1 MIRLDNIVHKFILIT
16 SLFTINLFSQ
26 SLVGNI
32 LNVKKINDIYIF
44 TDNNFSSIYSYKNNT
59 LNKIIEGRGTGLY
72 FTFNKSTSLLGYKQI
87 DDNGLQ
93 TPFLYDF
100 NLNEKI
106 KLSPPVNKCGQVDI
120 NNNGTICF
128 TIGNIAKVIFHDG
141 SVIELNLNNY
151 SNITR
156 ISNNNKTIAY
166 NDNNDQIILIDIL
179 TGLKTQISDNL
190 KGYFNPKFS
199 NSGNYLL
206 YQALNG
212 EIYLYSFSTKKTINV
227 GVGFAPEWANNSDK
241 FIYYTKTIEKEELTN
256 TDIYEYDCNNN
267 IKTQLTSTN
276 DILEIDPSYGEN
288 DEEIIYSLLSD
299 NKIFV
304 TKLINGETNVKELL
318 ELTENLAPTNFENL
332 HLPASV
338 YSLNIPYVHQVY
350 DTPEWHNGH
359 ASCAPTTAI
368 MLIAYYKILPYW
380 KVVCSSPYSHVSNY
394 GRYVS
399 DRYRYRQIDYNYTA
413 PDYGGNPAKGGFGF
427 MWSSGSPYS
436 KMADYYRYHGIA
448 ATQTEAPP
456 HSEAYQE
463 ITNQYPYTMCVGLTT
478 SGHLVLAH
486 GLGNESHTLIVND
499 PYGNKN
505 TPGYPSYDG
514 QNARYDWPGYNNGY
528 KNLNQVYWCIKTRY
542 NFVPEISDTLVDDV
556 NYYNGFYM
564 HNAPPASMMSWNDR
578 RLGGYKDHFWFL
590 TSNNSLTNDIAYAT
604 WTPNLPKAGYYEVQ
618 AYIPY
623 STAKNAIYKIN
634 AADGLKII
642 NFNQAQFN
650 STWASLGTF
659 AFNAGNSGYVRLG
672 DASDTADVQIVFD
685 AVRWIYKDSVQ
696 VSVNQNLPLPKSFTV
711 SNNYPNPF
719 NPVTNI
725 NYSIPSNGHLN
736 IRVFNQLGELI
747 KVIKND
753 YIEPGF
759 YTNQISLE
767 NNTSGIYFINFIF
780 KDNTN
785 NLIST
790 KTIKVN
796 LLK

>member
-1 MIRLDNIVHKFILIT
+1 MTGRILYK
-16 SLFTINLFSQ
+16 FTILYFLIIANLYSQ
-26 SLVGNI
+26 TFEGSV
-32 LNVKKINDIYIF
+32 LNLKKANNLYIF
-44 TDNNFSSIYSYKNNT
+44 TDNNFSSIYTYKEKT
-59 LNKIIEGRGTGLY
+59 LNKIVNGRGTGLY

-93 TPFLYDF
+93 TPFLFDF
-100 NLNEKI
+100 NRNERI
-106 KLSPPVNKCGQVDI
+106 QLSAPVEKCGQVDI
-120 NNNGTICF
+120 NNYGTICF
-128 TIGNIAKVIFHDG
+128 TIDTYAKVLFNNG
-141 SVIELNLNNY
+141 NVLELDLSNY
-151 SNITR
+151 SNIVK
-156 ISNNNKTIAY
+156 ISNNNSTIAF
-166 NDNNDQIILIDIL
+166 NDENDQIILMDIY
-179 TGLKTQISDNL
+179 TGKKTQISDNL

-199 NSGNYLL
+199 NSGNYIL

-212 EIYLYSFSTKKTINV
+212 EILVYSLITKKTVNI
-227 GVGFAPEWANNSDK
+227 GVGFSPEWANAYDK
-241 FIYYTKTIEKEELTN
+241 FIFYNKTIENQELIN
-256 TDIYEYDCNNN
+256 TDIFEFDCINE
-267 IKTQLTSTN
+267 IKTQITN
-276 DILEIDPSYGEN
+276 TNNIFEIDPNYGNN
-288 DEEIIYSLLSD
+288 DNEIIYSLLST
-299 NKIFV
+299 NKIVNTDF
-304 TKLINGETNVKELL
+304 TNGKTEIKELI
-318 ELTENLAPTNFENL
+318 ELPENISSSIFTNL
-332 HLPASV
+332 VLPSSV
-338 YSLNIPYVHQVY
+338 NALNIPYVHQVY

-380 KVVCSSPYSHVSNY
+380 KIICSSPYSHVSNY
-394 GRYVS
+394 GRYIS
-399 DRYRYRQIDYNYTA
+399 DRYRYRQIDYNYSA
-413 PDYGGNPAKGGFGF
+413 PDYGGNPSMGGFGY
-427 MWSSGSPYS
+427 MWSGGSPYS

-456 HSEAYQE
+456 HSEAFQE

-478 SGHLVLAH
+478 SGHLILAH
-486 GLGNESHTLIVND
+486 GLGNEAHTLIVND

-505 TPGYPSYDG
+505 TPGYPSFDG

-542 NFVPEISDTLVDDV
+542 NFTPEISDTLVDDV
-556 NYYNGFYM
+556 NYFNGFYM

-590 TSNNSLTNDIAYAT
+590 TTNNSLTNDIAYAT

-634 AADGLKII
+634 AADGLKTI
-642 NFNQAQFN
+642 NFNQSEYN

-672 DASDTADVQIVFD
+672 DASDTAGVQIVFD

-696 VSVNQNLPLPKSFTV
+696 VSVNTNTSFIQSFYV
-711 SNNYPNPF
+711 GNNYPNPF
-719 NPVTNI
+719 NPVTTI
-725 NYSIPSNGHLN
+725 NYSIPNNGYLT
-736 IRVFNQLGELI
+736 IKVYNQLGQLI
-747 KVIKND
+747 KIITNEYV
-753 YIEPGF
+753 EPGY
-759 YTNQISLE
+759 YTNEINLE

-780 KDNTN
+780 KDNLN
-785 NLIST
+785 NSVTT